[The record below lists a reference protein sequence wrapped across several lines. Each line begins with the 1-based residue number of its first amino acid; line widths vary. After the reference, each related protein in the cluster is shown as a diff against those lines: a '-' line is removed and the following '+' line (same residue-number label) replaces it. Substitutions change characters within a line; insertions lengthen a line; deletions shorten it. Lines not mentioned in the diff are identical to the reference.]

1 MRGFVWIAIAVL
13 LLFAWIG
20 SFIMYHV
27 AGFLIHLLLLFAL
40 ISLLIH
46 LFTGKRAT

>member
-1 MRGFVWIAIAVL
+1 MRGLIWLTIAVL

-20 SFIMYHV
+20 IFVVYHV
-27 AGFLIHLLLLFAL
+27 AGFLIHLLLIFAL
-40 ISLLIH
+40 IALVIQ